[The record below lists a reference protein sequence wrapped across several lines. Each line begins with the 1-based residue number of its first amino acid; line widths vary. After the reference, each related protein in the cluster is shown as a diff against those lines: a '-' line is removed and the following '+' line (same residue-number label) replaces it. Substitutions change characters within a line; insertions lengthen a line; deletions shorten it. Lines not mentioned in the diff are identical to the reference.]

1 MAGHGAEESCAKHGE
16 TWRCLRFTSMV
27 KALPSIARTQR
38 LDRNIKSDDSE
49 TLQSADTLHN
59 GYAFWFGRP
68 YYEMDDDAGYNGGFD
83 SLVKQRTSTM
93 SYANV
98 GGGWG
103 R

>member
-1 MAGHGAEESCAKHGE
+1 MAKGFVVVCAVLLAIVLVGAKP
-16 TWRCLRFTSMV
+16 
-27 KALPSIARTQR
+27 LPQ
-38 LDRNIKSDDSE
+38 SDINDSE